1 MQNPYAPDPDSRMK
15 TEFYDLPKEHNKMSG
30 LHEVSISGQD
40 IRKNNP
46 DYNINLGSP
55 IPKHRRQQQ
64 LQENIPAA
72 RGGINESICNT
83 QSIPLM

>member
-15 TEFYDLPKEHNKMSG
+15 IEFYDLPKEPNKMFG
-30 LHEVSISGQD
+30 LHEVSICGQD
-40 IRKNNP
+40 IRKDKP

-64 LQENIPAA
+64 LQENIPAV
-72 RGGINESICNT
+72 RGGINESLYKT
-83 QSIPLM
+83 